1 MKSLP
6 GILSFIKTVDTGS
19 FTRAAQQL
27 DISPAAV
34 SKNVQR
40 LEDHLATR
48 LLNRTTRSL
57 SLTEDGQ
64 LFYDRCRDAVRDLES
79 ADQALLE
86 HRGTPMGQLRISS
99 IAAFGRLIVV
109 PLLPAFLAKYPQIQI
124 DMVFDDHVADLV
136 ADRFDV
142 AIRAGRLP
150 DSDMVAK
157 KIYPLKYG
165 LYAANAYLKR
175 FGEPSS
181 VADLAHHNC
190 LQFRFAST
198 LKLHTWEVEYQGEML
213 TPSVYGNLIL
223 SDPEAMA
230 NACVAGLGI
239 ARLSEL
245 LVEMHPQGKTL
256 KRLLPDH
263 EWPENETYVCYPSR
277 KYAPLKTR
285 VFVDYLAAALKPASV
300 RRA

>member
-64 LFYDRCRDAVRDLES
+64 LFYNRCRDAVRDLES

-86 HRGTPMGQLRISS
+86 HRGTPMGQLRISCS
-99 IAAFGRLIVV
+99 AAFGRMVVV
-109 PLLPAFLAKYPQIQI
+109 PLLPAFLAKYPQIQVDI
-124 DMVFDDHVADLV
+124 MLDDHIADMVAE
-136 ADRFDV
+136 RFDV
-142 AIRAGRLP
+142 AIRGGRLP
-150 DSDMVAK
+150 DSSMVAK
-157 KIYPLKYG
+157 KIYPLRFG
-165 LYAANAYLKR
+165 LYASPAYLKR
-175 FGEPSS
+175 YGEP
-181 VADLAHHNC
+181 ANTDDLANHNC
-190 LQFRFAST
+190 LQFRFGST
-198 LKLHTWEVEYQGEML
+198 GKIHDWELEYRGDL
-213 TPSVYGNLIL
+213 FTPMVNGNLIL

-230 NACVAGLGI
+230 NACIAGLGI
-239 ARLSEL
+239 ARLSQL
-245 LVEMHPQGKTL
+245 IVKMHPQGKSL
-256 KRLLPDH
+256 KQLLSDH
-263 EWPENETYVCYPSR
+263 KWAEHEMYVCYPSR

-285 VFVDYLAAALKPASV
+285 VFVDYLSAALAGGSKRQS
-300 RRA
+300 